1 MRETRRYILE
11 NKTIMSCG
19 IGTCV
24 MNDGIV
30 QNLLNSFSV
39 TYDTTPPTVC
49 SYSQITTEDLKILSK
64 IDYSCRVS
72 DFLNYVSI
80 EDNIA
85 KENLINESIDGEL
98 ECDNLFCQL
107 NPNFIIYKF
116 LSGIRIVDVGDS
128 YGVVQYKI
136 YPQGESE
143 DDYDWQT
150 NATFL
155 NLNQNGI
162 YYIIIRDF
170 FNGEEICRYSKL
182 ISMPLI
188 LASTTTT
195 LVSKT
200 VSLKEISVVDCCS
213 PIFYKTGCLNISPAL
228 SVGECVGVN
237 FMANA
242 LTCGNYG
249 YSCVKIKCTPYQETV
264 SQDYFSITNED
275 VSPVCGEMKINYG
288 DLITYEAY
296 AACGDYGSRNEGSFY
311 VVDANGCGTIN
322 PTIDMTRCKSC
333 VIACTYPVYL
343 TVSMGNKT
351 TTSSSTSLITC
362 GTFTTSTPIPCGHY
376 VDLSLCGIEP
386 ALNGGTSK
394 TEIYCRSKYCSTF
407 VLLDSLTNNFCWE
420 NVSARMCD
428 GDSICYKT
436 SLTAPFGGSEASSV
450 LCLASLSGSIG
461 VTPTKVPALSGSC
474 VSTCLINPPTPTVI
488 SVCGQNGGSNWE
500 GGFIGIN
507 PTLATNAIVDVCLSV
522 KQDSIWGG
530 TSLFCLSC
538 VPNCGGSYL
547 PLCTIQTTTQ
557 VGEIKSSTKT
567 GVVKMRYG
575 DSIYYCNCA
584 TGNNNSCSDFC
595 VIGVSGNTY
604 VAPTISTTKFRNCE
618 TSVYNTPVNTTIGLV
633 GQNGGTGWNAGYVSV
648 SPAFTRLNQGAV
660 ICFTVIQN
668 LIGSSGFS
676 RFAICRSVGGT
687 GIYDIICQVSATPTA
702 PLTNLDGSFRILCGD
717 TITWKNETT
726 GLAGSC
732 SQIELF
738 QACGSPDINATISAT
753 QHKSCVKI

>member
-1 MRETRRYILE
+1 
-11 NKTIMSCG
+11 
-19 IGTCV
+19 
-24 MNDGIV
+24 
-30 QNLLNSFSV
+30 
-39 TYDTTPPTVC
+39 
-49 SYSQITTEDLKILSK
+49 
-64 IDYSCRVS
+64 
-72 DFLNYVSI
+72 
-80 EDNIA
+80 
-85 KENLINESIDGEL
+85 
-98 ECDNLFCQL
+98 
-107 NPNFIIYKF
+107 
-116 LSGIRIVDVGDS
+116 
-128 YGVVQYKI
+128 
-136 YPQGESE
+136 
-143 DDYDWQT
+143 
-150 NATFL
+150 
-155 NLNQNGI
+155 
-162 YYIIIRDF
+162 
-170 FNGEEICRYSKL
+170 
-182 ISMPLI
+182 
-188 LASTTTT
+188 
-195 LVSKT
+195 
-200 VSLKEISVVDCCS
+200 
-213 PIFYKTGCLNISPAL
+213 
-228 SVGECVGVN
+228 
-237 FMANA
+237 
-242 LTCGNYG
+242 
-249 YSCVKIKCTPYQETV
+249 
-264 SQDYFSITNED
+264 
-275 VSPVCGEMKINYG
+275 
-288 DLITYEAY
+288 
-296 AACGDYGSRNEGSFY
+296 
-311 VVDANGCGTIN
+311 
-322 PTIDMTRCKSC
+322 
-333 VIACTYPVYL
+333 
-343 TVSMGNKT
+343 MGNKT

-362 GTFTTSTPIPCGHY
+362 GIFTTSTPIPCGHY

-394 TEIYCRSKYCSTF
+394 TEIYCRRKYCSTF
-407 VLLDSLTNNFCWE
+407 VLLNSLTNNFCWE

-461 VTPTKVPALSGSC
+461 VIATKVLALSGSC
-474 VSTCLINPPTPTVI
+474 VTTCLINPPTPTVI

-500 GGFIGIN
+500 GGIIGIN

-604 VAPTISTTKFRNCE
+604 IAPTISTTKFRNCE

-660 ICFTVIQN
+660 ICFTAIQN

-676 RFAICRSVGGT
+676 RFTICRSVGGT

-732 SQIELF
+732 SQVVLF

-753 QHKSCVKI
+753 QYKSCVKI